1 MAISLETLALAKKL
15 IAKSES
21 QMSGDIEKLTS
32 DLAGKGDT
40 LDYDGVTLSLKSGE
54 KTLSSVAVEGGEGGG
69 YTMAEDAEVEE
80 MFDSI
85 LGTE

>member
-15 IAKSES
+15 IAKADS
-21 QMSGDIEKLTS
+21 QFSGDIKQLEA
-32 DLAGKGDT
+32 DLANKGDA
-40 LDYDGVTLSLKSGE
+40 LDYDGVTLSLMSGE

-69 YTMAEDAEVEE
+69 YPMAEDTEVEE
-80 MFDSI
+80 MLDSI